1 MEICKMRVKGK
12 NNKLYVV
19 HAVSNIDR
27 LYEDYSD
34 LLKKY
39 NGYVV
44 KSLYDLKN
52 INNKTIFYIIETNVY
67 YVVTHKSMEE
77 CMSELLEKYKNDK

>member
-1 MEICKMRVKGK
+1 MENIEMRVKGK
-12 NNKLYVV
+12 NNRMYTVHVV
-19 HAVSNIDR
+19 ANQNR
-27 LYEDYSD
+27 LYEGYSD

-52 INNKTIFYIIETNVY
+52 INNKTIFYIIETNIY
-67 YVVTHKSMEE
+67 YVVTHKTIQE
-77 CMSELLEKYKNDK
+77 CMSELLEKYNGR